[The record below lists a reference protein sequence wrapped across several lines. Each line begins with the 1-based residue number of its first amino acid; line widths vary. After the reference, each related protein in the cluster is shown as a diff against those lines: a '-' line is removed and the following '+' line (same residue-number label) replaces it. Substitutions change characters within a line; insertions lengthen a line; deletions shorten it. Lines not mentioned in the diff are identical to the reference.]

1 MLRQILKTLSK
12 IFYSTR
18 NWEEDY
24 LSQSTDHADL
34 ERRIRKLDR
43 REVTH
48 GPFGTVQHNGYKY
61 R

>member
-1 MLRQILKTLSK
+1 MRFLRK
-12 IFYSTR
+12 IFKQLLWTQKD
-18 NWEEDY
+18 WTEDY

>member
-1 MLRQILKTLSK
+1 MRFLRKLLSK
-12 IFYSTR
+12 LFWSEKDWVE
-18 NWEEDY
+18 NY

-43 REVTH
+43 REGTH
-48 GPFGTVQHNGYKY
+48 GPFGTITHNSYKY

>member
-1 MLRQILKTLSK
+1 MRTLRKLLSK
-12 IFYSTR
+12 LFWSEKDWV
-18 NWEEDY
+18 NDY